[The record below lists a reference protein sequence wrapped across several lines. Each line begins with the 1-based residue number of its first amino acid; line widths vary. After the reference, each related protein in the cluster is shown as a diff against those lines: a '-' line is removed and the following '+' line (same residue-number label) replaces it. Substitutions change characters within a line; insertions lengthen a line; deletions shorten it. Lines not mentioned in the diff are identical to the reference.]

1 VSIAL
6 SLAEASAGVVAS
18 KKRGVEG
25 EEREGAEMKRVKTES
40 LSTTEGDVYMGK
52 EEGKEIKVKVE
63 GVGRDVNSQGA
74 GAGAGGAGGA
84 GGGGG
89 EGVAAA
95 AAAATAT
102 AAAAVKTEAS
112 AAAAVT
118 AAAATAAAAAAA
130 AAVKEVK
137 ETDARSVTE
146 ELMAGLLRKPL
157 AAERMAAQVQ
167 TRA

>member
-6 SLAEASAGVVAS
+6 SLAEASAGVEAS

-40 LSTTEGDVYMGK
+40 LGTTEGDVYMGK
-52 EEGKEIKVKVE
+52 EEGGKEVKVKVE
-63 GVGRDVNSQGA
+63 GVGKDLNAQG
-74 GAGAGGAGGA
+74 GGAAAADG

-95 AAAATAT
+95 AAAAAAT
-102 AAAAVKTEAS
+102 AAAAVKTE
-112 AAAAVT
+112 
-118 AAAATAAAAAAA
+118 AAAAA

-137 ETDARSVTE
+137 ETDAGFVTE
-146 ELMAGLLRKPL
+146 VLMGGLLRKPQ
-157 AAERMAAQVQ
+157 AAERMAAQVETQ
-167 TRA
+167 AL